1 MSSRAAPRSAPWA
14 VLVAEDTPMVT
25 VPRSLPKQRAATRVL
40 RDLPAAAPV
49 VLVGTGGLNRARL
62 RRAAGAAG
70 IVVQHEY
77 VVLPSI
83 GSGRY
88 LVEDHPDTV
97 AVLWQNLVTPPPGT
111 TRATAL
117 LTAVAAVGRS
127 RLPWWALGAFAP
139 RLAIG
144 YRGERT

>member
-1 MSSRAAPRSAPWA
+1 MSSQAVARSAPWA
-14 VLVAEDTPMVT
+14 VLVSGDTPMVT
-25 VPRSLPKQRAATRVL
+25 VPRSLPKQRAATRTL
-40 RDLPAAAPV
+40 RDLPTAAPV
-49 VLVGTGGLNRARL
+49 VLVGTGGLNRVRL
-62 RRAAGAAG
+62 RRAADAAG

-83 GSGRY
+83 SSGRY

-97 AVLWQNLVTPPPGT
+97 AVLWQNLITPPPGT

-127 RLPWWALGAFAP
+127 RLPWWALGTVAP

-144 YRGERT
+144 YRGEMT